1 MCFWCNTQKR
11 KHFLWTILSFCSR
24 LIPIEN
30 ILNKNMHK
38 ANMIMPVCSASP
50 MLFYFYPNHL
60 QIFPGWY
67 KIRRF
72 AHTKSVYFFIT
83 IKSIKKEK
91 KRERKKLMRFTL
103 RVMRNFK
110 WRNGITVCQCHF
122 IKWIFFCCLLFNRIF
137 YGEGGR
143 QICKWGIGW
152 EKMRK
157 NKIKYNTQLQ
167 SVCFCV
173 FVSA

>member
-1 MCFWCNTQKR
+1 
-11 KHFLWTILSFCSR
+11 
-24 LIPIEN
+24 
-30 ILNKNMHK
+30 MHK

-50 MLFYFYPNHL
+50 MLFYFYPKHL
-60 QIFPGWY
+60 QIFPGRY
-67 KIRRF
+67 KMRRF
-72 AHTKSVYFFIT
+72 AYTKSVYFFIT
-83 IKSIKKEK
+83 IKSIKREKE
-91 KRERKKLMRFTL
+91 RERRKLMRFTL

-110 WRNGITVCQCHF
+110 WRNVIAVCQCHF

-137 YGEGGR
+137 YGERAR
-143 QICKWGIGW
+143 QICKWGVGW

-173 FVSA
+173 LSVLNSWELQRSYFLLLVLCRALSFPRKFRNIVSSM